1 VLDWIRR
8 LSGADDTAPIDL
20 KQTKK
25 FIAELPA
32 GNSFKCLE
40 ELGYALESLRNSDEV
55 EPATNFEIIDLID
68 HTAKTH
74 YARLSQEYLA
84 SRLHKYQENL
94 LWTTIF
100 QFCKQLSSAYLD
112 CIEAFNTVAKHKAGL
127 ASRLPVIATRTTA
140 ALAMQLKWGLLRYG
154 PVDEQIWADLGK
166 VYAFAEAR
174 AIHRTENAMYPALY
188 GASSVCREFLK
199 ALMLAVSSTD
209 KLLPIQLEI
218 AERIV
223 SHFSGWFTIELSP
236 SPATP
241 YYFDLNGSAPPAR
254 RLQDADLGG
263 NLRFFGPGKS
273 SRELD
278 NLIHSIKIGPTPDEL
293 NLGPAYTQRAVIE
306 VLRHF
311 AQFWAAKPPA
321 RKAERRNSMNRLA
334 VLHGYE
340 QIFSTLCRR
349 GEDSAEPDGA
359 ESWIAQ
365 NISAGGYGAVIEN
378 VKGDWLRVGGLVGIK
393 TEAEREWSIGIIRRL
408 SRDSQH
414 QRHVGIE
421 VLARSVQPARLFEI
435 QAATESALTIDSQND
450 SKKDPELHCMLLSFE
465 PADSGEVTLLLQ
477 PGCFNAEQSF
487 ELRVRG
493 QSFLL
498 APEKLIE
505 EGEEY
510 DLGEFRLI
518 QRLA

>member
-1 VLDWIRR
+1 MLKWIRK
-8 LSGADDTAPIDL
+8 LSGADYRAVIDL
-20 KQTKK
+20 KQTRKL
-25 FIAELPA
+25 IAELPA
-32 GNSFKCLE
+32 ENSFKCLE
-40 ELGYALESLRNSDEV
+40 ELGYALESLRDSEGA
-55 EPATNFEIIDLID
+55 ELAATLETIDLID
-68 HTAKTH
+68 HAAKPH
-74 YARLSQEYLA
+74 YGKLSQEYHA

-100 QFCKQLSSAYLD
+100 QFCKQLGGAYLD
-112 CIEAFNTVAKHKAGL
+112 CTEAFNTTERNQAGL
-127 ASRLPVIATRTTA
+127 ESRLPVIATRTTA
-140 ALAMQLKWGLLRYG
+140 ALAVQLKWGLLRYG
-154 PVDEQIWADLGK
+154 PVDGQIWADLGK

-174 AIHRTENAMYPALY
+174 AIHRTENSMYPALY

-218 AERIV
+218 AERVV
-223 SHFSGWFTIELSP
+223 SHFSGWFAIELSP
-236 SPATP
+236 SPSTP
-241 YYFDLNGSAPPAR
+241 YYFDLNGSAPPTR
-254 RLQDADLGG
+254 RLQDAELDG

-278 NLIHSIKIGPTPDEL
+278 NLIHSVRIGQTPDEL
-293 NLGPAYTQRAVIE
+293 NLGPAYTQRAVIA
-306 VLRHF
+306 VLRHL
-311 AQFWAAKPPA
+311 AQFWATKPPA

-340 QIFSTLCRR
+340 RIFNTLCGR
-349 GEDSAEPDGA
+349 GEDGAEKDSA

-365 NISAGGYGAVIEN
+365 NISAGGYGAVIEHI
-378 VKGDWLRVGGLVGIK
+378 KGDWLRVGGLVGIK
-393 TEAEREWSIGIIRRL
+393 TETEREWGIGIIRRL

-421 VLARSVQPARLFEI
+421 VLSRSAQPAQLFDI
-435 QAATESALTIDSQND
+435 QAATECALDGGGGG
-450 SKKDPELHCMLLSFE
+450 KKDAEMPCMLLSFE
-465 PADSGEVTLLLQ
+465 PADSGEVNVLLQ
-477 PGCFNAEQSF
+477 PGCFNAEQSY
-487 ELRVRG
+487 ELRVRE

-498 APEKLIE
+498 APEKLVE

-510 DLGEFRLI
+510 DLGQFRLM